1 MRRILQSLAAA
12 ALAAWLAMAPAAEA
26 ADRPSLIR
34 DAEIESIIRGYASPI
49 FTAAGIDPAS
59 VNIYIV
65 NDDAINAFVAGGLN
79 LFLYAGLLIRAETP
93 NQLIGVMAHETG
105 HMAGGHLIRT
115 REALRAATAEA
126 ILGYIL
132 GIGAGIATGS
142 SGAGAAVI
150 GAGQSIAQANLLQ
163 FTRTQENAADHAGLR
178 FLETTHQS
186 ARGLVEILTMLQKN
200 EVLTGAGGNPYLRTH
215 PLTKERLDYIAN
227 YVAQSPSSG
236 AVDAPEA
243 TDASKRM
250 RAKLVG
256 FLRPLETTLRAYPE
270 SDTSFAG
277 RYARSIAFYRVGKLQ
292 EALPLIDGLIAEEP
306 ANPYLQ
312 ELKGQML
319 FETGHVA
326 DSIPPYREA
335 VRLRPDSSLLH
346 LGLGQSM
353 VELGD
358 PALNKQ
364 AISELETA
372 VSIEPKLNQA
382 WRLLGAAYDRDGQTP
397 MTALALA
404 ELALGRGDSK
414 EAEKHAERALEML
427 PQGSPA
433 WLRAEDIVMQA
444 SRDDE

>member
-1 MRRILQSLAAA
+1 MRRILKSLAAA
-12 ALAAWLAMAPAAEA
+12 TFAAWFAMAPAAEA

-34 DAEIESIIRGYASPI
+34 DAEIESIIRSYASPI

-79 LFLYAGLLIRAETP
+79 LFLYAGLLIRAEAP
-93 NQLIGVMAHETG
+93 NQLIGVIAHETG

-132 GIGAGIATGS
+132 GIGAGIAAGN

-150 GAGQSIAQANLLQ
+150 GASQSIAQANLLQ

-186 ARGLVEILTMLQKN
+186 ARGLVEVLTMLQKN
-200 EVLTGAGGNPYLRTH
+200 EVLTGVGGNPYLRTH

-227 YVAQSPSSG
+227 YVAQSPSS
-236 AVDAPEA
+236 AAIDTPELIDAG
-243 TDASKRM
+243 KRM

-256 FLRPLETTLRAYPE
+256 FLRPLEDTMRAYPE
-270 SDTSFAG
+270 NDTSFAG
-277 RYARSIAFYRVGKLQ
+277 RYARSIALYRVGQLQ
-292 EALPLIDGLIAEEP
+292 KALPLIDGLIAEEP
-306 ANPYLQ
+306 DNPYLQ

-319 FETGHVA
+319 FESGHVA

-335 VRLRPDSSLLH
+335 VRLRPGSSLLH

-358 PALNKQ
+358 PAFNKQ

-372 VSIEPKLNQA
+372 VSIEPNLNQA
-382 WRLLGAAYDRDGQTP
+382 WRLLSAAYDRDGQAP

-414 EAEKHAERALEML
+414 EAEKHAERALDML

-433 WLRAEDIVMQA
+433 WLRAEDILMQA
-444 SRDDE
+444 AQDDE

>member
-1 MRRILQSLAAA
+1 MMRFPKAVFAT
-12 ALAAWLAMAPAAEA
+12 ALATWFAMAPVALA

-59 VNIYIV
+59 IDIYIV

-79 LFLYAGLLIRAETP
+79 LFLYAGLLMRMDKP
-93 NQLIGVMAHETG
+93 NQVIGVIAHETG

-126 ILGYIL
+126 ILAYIL
-132 GIGAGIATGS
+132 GIGAGVAAGNA
-142 SGAGAAVI
+142 GAGAAIVS
-150 GAGQSIAQANLLQ
+150 GGQAIAQANLLQ
-163 FTRTQENAADHAGLR
+163 FTRTQENSADYAGLR

-186 ARGLVEILTMLQKN
+186 ARGLLDVLHMLQKN

-215 PLTKERLDYIAN
+215 PLTKERLDYIGN
-227 YVAQSPSSG
+227 YVAQSPYSD
-236 AVDAPEA
+236 AVDTPE
-243 TDASKRM
+243 TIESYHRM
-250 RAKLVG
+250 RAKLIG
-256 FLRPLETTLRAYPE
+256 FLHPLPDTLSAYPE
-270 SDTSFAG
+270 TDTSFAG
-277 RYARSIAFYRVGKLQ
+277 RYARAIAYFRVGQLQ
-292 EALPLIDGLIAEEP
+292 KALPLVDGLIGEEP
-306 ANPYLQ
+306 QNPYLQ

-319 FETGHVA
+319 FENGRTA

-346 LGLGQSM
+346 LGLAESM
-353 VELGD
+353 IELGD

-372 VSIEPKLNQA
+372 VGIEPKLNQA
-382 WRLLGAAYDRDGQTP
+382 WRLLSIAYDRDGQAP

-404 ELALGRGDSK
+404 ELSLGRGDNK
-414 EAEKHAERALEML
+414 EAERHAERALDML

-444 SRDDE
+444 TQGDD